1 MGGISAGVSPRA
13 RKLAFRHGMDPETL
27 EGSGPNGRVIERDV
41 EAVISGRP
49 RLSASAVS
57 KARDGMEPPI
67 RGKD

>member
-1 MGGISAGVSPRA
+1 MV
-13 RKLAFRHGMDPETL
+13 LDPETL

-67 RGKD
+67 RGKDWQDGTCFRYERAWCY